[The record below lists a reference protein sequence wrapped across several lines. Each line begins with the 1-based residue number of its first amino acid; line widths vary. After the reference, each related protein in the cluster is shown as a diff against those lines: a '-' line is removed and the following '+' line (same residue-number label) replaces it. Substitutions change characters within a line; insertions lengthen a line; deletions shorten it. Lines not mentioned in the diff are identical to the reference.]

1 MPEKRANPESP
12 KNRRFAT
19 IQETRPG
26 VLLGVTGGV
35 AAYKA
40 VALASKLAAL
50 GAAVKTVMTENACR
64 FVGPKSFEAVTCSA
78 VFSSMWSPPEY
89 HKSTHIAL
97 VAWADIVVVA
107 PATANIIAKAANGIC
122 DDLLSTTL
130 CAASAKPILM
140 APAMNS
146 NMWNNQAVQ
155 QNVNALKEM
164 GIELTGPVEG
174 RLANGAVG
182 IGRMVEP
189 QDILAAIE
197 MILSQ
202 DKRAKR

>member
-1 MPEKRANPESP
+1 MPEKKANSDSPE
-12 KNRRFAT
+12 NRRFAT
-19 IQETRPG
+19 IQETRPS

-40 VALASKLAAL
+40 VDLASKLAAL
-50 GAAVKTVMTENACR
+50 GATVKTVMTENACR
-64 FVGPKSFEAVTCSA
+64 FVGPKSFEAVTRSA
-78 VFSSMWSPPEY
+78 VFSSMWSPPED

-97 VAWADIVVVA
+97 VDWADIVVVA
-107 PATANIIAKAANGIC
+107 PSTANIIAKAANGIC

-140 APAMNS
+140 APSMNS

-155 QNVNALKEM
+155 RNVHTLKEM

-202 DKRAKR
+202 DKRA